1 MPFNTPT
8 EINYLNPVSFETSFL
23 RLPDVSFMTQ
33 EVTIPSVALGITSYA
48 SFFSDL
54 PIEGDKINFEQLS
67 ISFIVA
73 EDLSNYLEI
82 YNWLLAIGFPEDFD
96 QFKLKESIVDTA
108 SGTGLDTLKSDMSI
122 IVNTNKSNP
131 NYEIIFRD
139 SFPVSLSSISFQANA
154 AAIEP
159 IIVTAN
165 FAYAGQFQIKKLT

>member
-23 RLPDVSFMTQ
+23 RLPDVSFSTQ
-33 EVTIPSVALGITSYA
+33 EVTIPSVALGMTSYA
-48 SFFSDL
+48 SFFSDI

-82 YNWLLAIGFPEDFD
+82 YNWLLAIGFPEDFG
-96 QFKLKESIVDTA
+96 QFALNESLVDGT
-108 SGTGLDTLKSDMSI
+108 SGADTLKSDMSI

-131 NYEIIFRD
+131 NYEVLFRD
-139 SFPVSLSSISFQANA
+139 AFPVSLSSIAFQANA
-154 AAIEP
+154 QAIDP

-165 FAYAGQFQIKKLT
+165 FAYAGQFVISKIT